1 MLAQPVVYPDGGGNQ
16 LVEVWRILQGHQL
29 IFDNVTECTEKR
41 PLPLPLVAAGAFN
54 FGVK

>member
-41 PLPLPLVAAGAFN
+41 PLPLPLVAGGAFS